1 MAQRTTRLP
10 VSPKLPAATP
20 APLSAFVQG
29 RADRVELAPGAQP
42 WLPIAGGF
50 VVPRATFRSIEPL
63 AGSGLA
69 GSGRVEVRLRAMA
82 SLVVELGVERGRLV
96 AEPTSIPSLA
106 GRPAEVRRLVAQ
118 WVDDLN
124 AWFTSQGRRIA
135 RLAVE
140 AGNLV
145 CTARPAPASRR
156 AAA

>member
-1 MAQRTTRLP
+1 MAQRTTP
-10 VSPKLPAATP
+10 YAASPKLPAATP
-20 APLSAFVQG
+20 ASLSAFVNG

-42 WLPIAGGF
+42 WLPVAGGF
-50 VVPRATFRSIEPL
+50 VVPRATFRAIEPGG
-63 AGSGLA
+63 GSPH
-69 GSGRVEVRLRAMA
+69 RIEVRLRAMA
-82 SLVVELGVERGRLV
+82 SLVVELGIERGRLV

-118 WVDDLN
+118 WVDELN
-124 AWFTSQGRRIA
+124 AWFTSQGRRIV

-145 CTARPAPASRR
+145 CTARPIPTSRH